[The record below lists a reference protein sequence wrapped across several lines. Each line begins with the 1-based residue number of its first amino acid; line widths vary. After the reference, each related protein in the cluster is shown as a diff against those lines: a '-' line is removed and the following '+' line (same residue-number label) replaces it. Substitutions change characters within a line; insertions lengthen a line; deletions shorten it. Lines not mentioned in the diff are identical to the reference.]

1 MKSDLSRW
9 YDEALQQVAR
19 VGKDMFGVDKTEDL
33 VLSQIARG
41 LLGRPDC
48 LPPDGKT
55 ELRVRAC
62 CSLCARWRKRRDP
75 SVQAAR
81 AWR

>member
-55 ELRVRAC
+55 ELRVCAAPTPTAPAPGTRAT
-62 CSLCARWRKRRDP
+62 CATFP
-75 SVQAAR
+75 FQ
-81 AWR
+81 